1 MKNYFVPSYS
11 AFLLLILLLLR
22 ISPEAHATDNLNK
35 KPSITLAPEFKV
47 FNTNLAPFTAQVGKH
62 APIQQYSI
70 SWNNLPNEIITISAP
85 SGYEFSVSNILDT
98 EEDGGDYRTS
108 LSINTNAL
116 GSESHSI
123 FVRLRDDFLPGT
135 YSGSMT
141 NKIESTGQNLPV
153 PVTGTIT
160 DLPEAAKITIVGPPN
175 LGSTEEGKVGT
186 AIQYDVVVNNFLRK
200 APGIIE
206 INAPND
212 FEISLAQASGFSNQ
226 ISLPLTGSDI
236 VVNNTFHFFARIKGN
251 LPPGNYSTSLIF
263 FNPQANRTF
272 EIKGKVIPSTATAGV
287 SPSTLTG
294 FESSQDQPSIEK
306 SFLLSAT
313 DLPTETVSEFTIGAP
328 AGFEVSTAKEGP
340 YQDIISVG
348 SGIDDEDGT
357 NDFGHLQKFI
367 FVRLKSGLSPGL
379 YSGDIINFNAL
390 VGNHKVAVSGKAF
403 ENFPRTLTSNPT
415 SISALSTIQG
425 TASGTN
431 NFLLKAKGFLNQSQ
445 PMSITAPSE
454 FEISQSSNGPF
465 TQTLDFNDYDQNG
478 DLTKNILIRIK
489 STTLAGNPSGNIL
502 VEILGL
508 IAPLTIPVTGQVAPP
523 PATSLSP
530 GTLTFSTAAATPSPA
545 QSFIIS
551 GTGLTIS
558 TPPII
563 GVTATAPADYELALS
578 AAGPF
583 SDNISTLAGVAADHT
598 SSRELFIRLKGTG
611 AGAVNRTMQVQMGS
625 VTPSTLTLNGNV
637 ITGPPVLSVDPSSLS
652 FASDGIAPSDSKLYK
667 VTGQNF
673 PTGNLSPTT
682 AVNIAVTGPF
692 EIHFASPDFTDGI
705 GLLANGEHQLE
716 VRMKA
721 GLAPGTYTGNISHSN
736 PAVAT
741 VNIALSGIV
750 TPGPELTSNPLALK
764 DFAAELG
771 KASFAKSYIAKAA
784 NFPTTLAEETLNLDA
799 PINFEIST
807 DEKGPYTDK
816 LQLPLSNGALTKT
829 IFVRLKTT
837 APLGLITGNLVQ
849 KVGTLAES
857 IVTLEGNVVQIFP
870 VRLVSFTGKPVSE
883 GKTFLEWQTS
893 EETENAGFEIQK
905 STDAKSFSNIGWIDG
920 QGNAN
925 QLKTYTFLD
934 EEASTTAYY
943 RLKQIDFDGTFTLSR
958 IVVVVPENES
968 VARLK
973 AWPNPSTDGVFNVE
987 LPAAVNGTFL
997 YDLTGK
1003 LLPAPIKTGK
1013 LDLTRYPSGL
1023 YMLKIKTKE
1032 EVRTIRLMKSN

>member
-1 MKNYFVPSYS
+1 V
-11 AFLLLILLLLR
+11 
-22 ISPEAHATDNLNK
+22 
-35 KPSITLAPEFKV
+35 
-47 FNTNLAPFTAQVGKH
+47 
-62 APIQQYSI
+62 
-70 SWNNLPNEIITISAP
+70 
-85 SGYEFSVSNILDT
+85 
-98 EEDGGDYRTS
+98 
-108 LSINTNAL
+108 
-116 GSESHSI
+116 
-123 FVRLRDDFLPGT
+123 
-135 YSGSMT
+135 
-141 NKIESTGQNLPV
+141 
-153 PVTGTIT
+153 
-160 DLPEAAKITIVGPPN
+160 
-175 LGSTEEGKVGT
+175 
-186 AIQYDVVVNNFLRK
+186 
-200 APGIIE
+200 
-206 INAPND
+206 
-212 FEISLAQASGFSNQ
+212 
-226 ISLPLTGSDI
+226 
-236 VVNNTFHFFARIKGN
+236 
-251 LPPGNYSTSLIF
+251 
-263 FNPQANRTF
+263 
-272 EIKGKVIPSTATAGV
+272 
-287 SPSTLTG
+287 
-294 FESSQDQPSIEK
+294 
-306 SFLLSAT
+306 
-313 DLPTETVSEFTIGAP
+313 
-328 AGFEVSTAKEGP
+328 
-340 YQDIISVG
+340 
-348 SGIDDEDGT
+348 
-357 NDFGHLQKFI
+357 
-367 FVRLKSGLSPGL
+367 
-379 YSGDIINFNAL
+379 
-390 VGNHKVAVSGKAF
+390 
-403 ENFPRTLTSNPT
+403 
-415 SISALSTIQG
+415 
-425 TASGTN
+425 
-431 NFLLKAKGFLNQSQ
+431 
-445 PMSITAPSE
+445 
-454 FEISQSSNGPF
+454 
-465 TQTLDFNDYDQNG
+465 
-478 DLTKNILIRIK
+478 
-489 STTLAGNPSGNIL
+489 
-502 VEILGL
+502 
-508 IAPLTIPVTGQVAPP
+508 TIPTTGQVAPP

-530 GTLTFSTAAATPSPA
+530 GSLTFSTAAATPSPA

-637 ITGPPVLSVDPSSLS
+637 ITGPPVLSVDPSNLS

-741 VNIALSGIV
+741 VNIPLSGIV
-750 TPGPELTSNPLALK
+750 TPGPELTSNPLVLK

-849 KVGTLAES
+849 KVGALAES

-870 VRLVSFTGKPVSE
+870 VKLVSFTGKPVSE
-883 GKTFLEWQTS
+883 GKTLLEWQTS

-905 STDAKSFSNIGWIDG
+905 STDAKSFNNIGWIDG

-997 YDLTGK
+997 YDLKGK
-1003 LLPAPIKTGK
+1003 LLHAPVKTGK